1 MVFGWL
7 RKVAGGRREPDVIP
21 DLNLLEADAYLGLRS
36 STRHPVQIGVDQ
48 CFVIPPAGEPAAKER
63 WLPVTIVDVSEGGAR
78 LVCTEAVQSGLVL
91 RLSFHLPKG
100 GGEWHGTGR
109 ITWVS
114 QTGLLAGLAF
124 NPPTPGDRG
133 QLAAY
138 ERLKRYVVKSKEGAP
153 A

>member
-1 MVFGWL
+1 MVFSWL
-7 RKVAGGRREPDVIP
+7 RKVAGGRQEPDVIP

-48 CFVIPPAGEPAAKER
+48 CYLLSAEGENGKER

-78 LVCTEAVQSGLVL
+78 LVCTEAVRSGQVM

-109 ITWVS
+109 VTWVS
-114 QTGLLAGLAF
+114 QTGLLAGMAF
-124 NPPTPGDRG
+124 NPPDPRDRG
-133 QLAAY
+133 QMAAQ
-138 ERLKRYVVKSKEGAP
+138 ERLKKYVAASKNGA